1 LLSSACALL
10 TPTRLWVQVK
20 LVANGEE
27 VAMSRRQEPPGP
39 FRVLPRS
46 VSEAAMALRAEA
58 ELAKAAARKAA
69 AALLAVGFVEKE
81 EDLQEEAIEI

>member
-1 LLSSACALL
+1 
-10 TPTRLWVQVK
+10 VK
-20 LVANGEE
+20 LAANGEE
-27 VAMSRRQEPPGP
+27 VAMSRQEEPPGP

-69 AALLAVGFVEKE
+69 AALLADGFVEKE
-81 EDLQEEAIEI
+81 IDLEEEAIEIDL

>member
-1 LLSSACALL
+1 
-10 TPTRLWVQVK
+10 
-20 LVANGEE
+20 
-27 VAMSRRQEPPGP
+27 MSRQEEPPGP

-69 AALLAVGFVEKE
+69 AALALLADGFVEKE
-81 EDLQEEAIEI
+81 IDLEEEAIEI